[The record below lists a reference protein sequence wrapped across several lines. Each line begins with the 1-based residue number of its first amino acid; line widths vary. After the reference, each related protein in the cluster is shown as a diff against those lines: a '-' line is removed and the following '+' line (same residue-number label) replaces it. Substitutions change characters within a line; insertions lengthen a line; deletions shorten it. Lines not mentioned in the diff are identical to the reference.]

1 MLLLQLDDWVLC
13 RLYNK
18 KGRMEK
24 HYPIDRKVMELP
36 EMEEQK
42 PDIKNSA
49 QNMTMYPQ
57 QSPMNDLLHM
67 DTSDSL
73 PRLHTDSSCSE
84 HVLSSPEIACDKE
97 VQSEAKWNELE
108 NAFDD
113 FQFNYLDSFQDNNPF
128 GSQVQYQMEQLSP
141 LQDMFMLLQKPF

>member
-1 MLLLQLDDWVLC
+1 MQLDDWVLC

-18 KGRMEK
+18 KGRIEK
-24 HYPIDRKVMELP
+24 HYPIDRKAMELP

-42 PDIKNSA
+42 PDIKLSA

-57 QSPMNDLLHM
+57 QSPMNNDLLHM

-73 PRLHTDSSCSE
+73 PRLHTESSCSE
-84 HVLSSPEIACDKE
+84 HVLSSPEITYDKE

-108 NAFDD
+108 NVFDD
-113 FQFNYLDSFQDNNPF
+113 FEFNYLDSFQDNPF